1 MRVYIVRHGKA
12 MELPAVAPGSSARGA
27 ADGHPDSGAGCGS
40 GCGCTGRRIP
50 TTDFEREL
58 TSRGEAQAA
67 FLAER
72 VSGVAPHPE
81 VILTSRYPRARR
93 TALAVESALRCPMI
107 EDRGLEVDH
116 DVSEALALIERERDA
131 GRKTIM
137 LVGHNPQL
145 GELIG
150 ILASGLPPQ
159 EMILKTGELVALEI
173 RPSQMIG
180 SAKIVGRLRLGPDR
194 SDETIVGGVFAMS
207 GGKMQLSMR

>member
-12 MELPAVAPGSSARGA
+12 TEHGIK
-27 ADGHPDSGAGCGS
+27 ADFD
-40 GCGCTGRRIP
+40 
-50 TTDFEREL
+50 REL
-58 TSRGEAQAA
+58 TARGQAQAA

-72 VSGVAPHPE
+72 IAAVEPRPQT
-81 VILTSRYPRARR
+81 ILSSRYPRALQ
-93 TALAVESALRCPMI
+93 TAGSMQAALACPLI
-107 EDRGLEVDH
+107 TELGLEVDH
-116 DVSEALALIERERDA
+116 DVSKPIELIEREIAA
-131 GRKTIM
+131 GHNSIM

-150 ILASGLPPQ
+150 VLASNLPPQ

-194 SDETIVGGVFAMS
+194 SDETIVGGVFAIGS
-207 GGKMQLSMR
+207 GGKIQLALR